1 MYSGDSFYLNS
12 PRCTDCEIFRAIMP
26 DIPVIIPSVWN
37 YYPCFLVGRLV
48 HAHLVEHWDQY
59 HSLTGVTIT
68 LENVTAVSEY
78 YVLDI
83 IWFRIVGDVN
93 DNPFRE
99 DYYVLSI

>member
-1 MYSGDSFYLNS
+1 MSNNIS
-12 PRCTDCEIFRAIMP
+12 
-26 DIPVIIPSVWN
+26 IILPSVWG
-37 YYPCFLVGRLV
+37 YYPSFLVGRLV
-48 HAHLVEHWDQY
+48 HAHLTEHWDQF
-59 HSLTGVTIT
+59 HSLIGVTIT

-83 IWFRIVGDVN
+83 IWFRIVGDAT